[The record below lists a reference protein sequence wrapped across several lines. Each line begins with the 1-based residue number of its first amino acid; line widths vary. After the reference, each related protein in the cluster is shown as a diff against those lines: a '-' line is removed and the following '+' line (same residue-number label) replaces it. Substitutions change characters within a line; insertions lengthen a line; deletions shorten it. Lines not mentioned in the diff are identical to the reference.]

1 MEKTNNLHRAAALIA
16 KQLTRAISDSELKEL
31 ELWLAEDVRNE
42 KLFQKIAHQDFEK
55 NFEKYRKIDI
65 NRGFEKFKKTRKRSS
80 TISLRQWL
88 SLAASVVF
96 VIGLAT
102 YFLFNIDKEPQITQQ
117 QQIEVGS
124 SKAILILSDGS
135 VRNLES
141 MEQEEYLGADGTKLE
156 SDGKEIRYSRA
167 EQTTTAHPEAK
178 EEYNT
183 LKIPVGGEYI
193 LTMSDGTKVW
203 LNSQTTL
210 RYPISFIGKQRNI
223 YLEGEAY
230 FEVAKNTNS
239 PFNVITAEEV
249 KVEVLGTS
257 FNVRAY
263 KDEEQIETVLEEG
276 KVRMTKDAESVI
288 LNPGTMAVYKE
299 ESGELSTKTVNTE
312 LFTAWRNGNYVFED
326 TNIDDILKTLSRW
339 YGIEI
344 SYADAEAKSLVFS
357 GSFKKYNKIDNVL
370 KAMEASGSIAFDI
383 QGNKIIVSSNKK

>member
-1 MEKTNNLHRAAALIA
+1 MEKTNNLHRAASLIA

-55 NFEKYRKIDI
+55 NFETYRKIDV
-65 NRGFEKFKKTRKRSS
+65 NRGFQKFKKTRKRSS

-210 RYPISFIGKQRNI
+210 RYPVSFIGKQRNV

-249 KVEVLGTS
+249 RVEVLGTS

>member
-1 MEKTNNLHRAAALIA
+1 MEKTDNLHRAAALIT
-16 KQLTRAISDSELKEL
+16 KQLTSMISDSESKEL
-31 ELWLAEDVRNE
+31 ESWLAEDEKNE
-42 KLFQKIAHQDFEK
+42 KLFQKIARQDFEK
-55 NFEKYRKIDI
+55 SFETYQKIDI

-80 TISLRQWL
+80 IISLRQWL
-88 SLAASVVF
+88 TLAASVVF

-102 YFLFNIDKEPQITQQ
+102 YFLLNIDKEPHFTQQ
-117 QQIEVGS
+117 QQIEIGS

-141 MEQEEYLGADGTKLE
+141 MEQEEYLGADSTKLE

-167 EQTTTAHPEAK
+167 EQTSVTDSDVK

-193 LTMSDGTKVW
+193 LTMSDGTRVW

-210 RYPISFIGKQRNI
+210 RYPISFIGEQRNV

-230 FEVAKNTNS
+230 FEVAKNINR
-239 PFNVITAEEV
+239 PFNVITAGEV

-276 KVRMTKDAESVI
+276 KVRMSKDIESVI

-299 ESGELSTKTVNTE
+299 KSGELSTKAVNTE
-312 LFTAWRNGNYVFED
+312 LFTAWRNGIYVFED
-326 TNIDDILKTLSRW
+326 ANIDDILKTLSRW

-344 SYADAEAKSLVFS
+344 SYADAEAKSLIFS
-357 GSFKKYNKIDNVL
+357 GSFKKYNKIDNIL

-383 QGNKIIVSSNKK
+383 QGNKIIVSSNKE